1 MFVALKKWVL
11 HLKSRTIFL
20 PLFILKKLK
29 KHCIMELPGALF
41 KPKLE
46 KIKNV
51 DSQKFLIF
59 EEMELY
65 LYVWKCN
72 FLIFQEETFQA
83 RKITITH
90 FLSPSSKKWKKRFS
104 YFLRRKLSLYFWET
118 ELPKKNSCILG
129 NITFLCFRNWKLKNT
144 SYISESNFPSSEKW
158 KEPTRKKL
166 FTFGKCNFLAPKKL
180 TKTC

>member
-1 MFVALKKWVL
+1 MLT
-11 HLKSRTIFL
+11 R
-20 PLFILKKLK
+20 
-29 KHCIMELPGALF
+29 
-41 KPKLE
+41 
-46 KIKNV
+46 KN
-51 DSQKFLIF
+51 F
-59 EEMELY
+59 LY
-65 LYVWKCN
+65 LRKWNFYLYFWKSN

-166 FTFGKCNFLAPKKL
+166 FTFWEMQLSCPKI
-180 TKTC
+180 TY

>member
-1 MFVALKKWVL
+1 MLT
-11 HLKSRTIFL
+11 R
-20 PLFILKKLK
+20 
-29 KHCIMELPGALF
+29 
-41 KPKLE
+41 
-46 KIKNV
+46 KN
-51 DSQKFLIF
+51 F
-59 EEMELY
+59 LY
-65 LYVWKCN
+65 LRKWNFYLYFWKSN

-118 ELPKKNSCILG
+118 ELPKKNSCILE

-166 FTFGKCNFLAPKKL
+166 FTFWEMQLSCPKK
-180 TKTC
+180 TY

>member
-83 RKITITH
+83 KKKKKKH
-90 FLSPSSKKWKKRFS
+90 FLSPSSKKWKKVLIFS
-104 YFLRRKLSLYFWET
+104 QEKALLIFLGNRTPE
-118 ELPKKNSCILG
+118 KNSCILG